1 MFSKGHTPI
10 LWIPIRRS
18 VPNGQKYLIVRGHDE
33 STWGSGRR
41 NDSHFLQRGPGRM
54 AAVLVPGVAG
64 PVGVVVALG
73 LLLVLL
79 NWLNGKMKFSS
90 EGEQNI
96 SKAESVWWQ
105 WMSRRCQR
113 YFNTYFVSFVVRFF
127 FC

>member
-1 MFSKGHTPI
+1 
-10 LWIPIRRS
+10 
-18 VPNGQKYLIVRGHDE
+18 
-33 STWGSGRR
+33 
-41 NDSHFLQRGPGRM
+41 M

-105 WMSRRCQR
+105 
-113 YFNTYFVSFVVRFF
+113 
-127 FC
+127 